1 MINQAIFNRTPL
13 APNAFAPLPVGAVK
27 PRGYLLSVER
37 MMASAIT
44 GNLPRVWDSMRD
56 NAWMGGKGESWE
68 RGPYYLDGLL
78 PLAWQLGDEELKNT
92 AMKFV
97 EWTLSSQREDGF
109 FGPADNEDWWPRM
122 VMLKCLQQYFTA
134 TGDKRVLSFM
144 NRYFAYMYRNL
155 DEKPL
160 GLWAIAR
167 AGDNIQIVQW
177 LYNITG
183 QKALLKLCDKLLE
196 QSIDWTGYFHTFPDA
211 RDQKRAFPWSLLKP
225 MLDESS
231 DPWSPGWQQ
240 HQHTH
245 VVNLAMALKTPML
258 DYALHGGIKQ
268 AEAFKTGWA
277 KLMRAHGLALGMFS
291 GDEHLSGANPSQGTE
306 TCAVVEMMYTLE
318 SLMALSD
325 DPSLGDI
332 WERLAYNALP
342 ACLSSDGWAH
352 QYNQQVNQIRI
363 DRRKRDWYNTNEDAN
378 VFGLEPNF
386 GCCTANLHQGWP
398 KFTAHLWMASQDGGL
413 VAQSYAPCQVTWA
426 IGGTKVR
433 IEVEGNYPANGEV
446 NIRIHAEQPTAFP
459 IRLRIPAWAKDAKA
473 AIGGENFF
481 ADEGTYLTLE
491 RTWQEGDEVRLT
503 LPMDVR
509 TEKWYHQSVAVVRG
523 PLLYA
528 LPVEAQ
534 WDYRGE
540 LPLCDRWAEPVGKW
554 NYALLPEEGFEA
566 DEAGTRI
573 EATAFICEEWKE
585 IRGSA
590 GQPPVSPLRGEAA
603 KETITLVPYATAPLR
618 IAQFPCGR
626 EE

>member
-1 MINQAIFNRTPL
+1 M
-13 APNAFAPLPVGAVK
+13 
-27 PRGYLLSVER
+27 
-37 MMASAIT
+37 
-44 GNLPRVWDSMRD
+44 
-56 NAWMGGKGESWE
+56 
-68 RGPYYLDGLL
+68 
-78 PLAWQLGDEELKNT
+78 
-92 AMKFV
+92 
-97 EWTLSSQREDGF
+97 
-109 FGPADNEDWWPRM
+109 
-122 VMLKCLQQYFTA
+122 
-134 TGDKRVLSFM
+134 
-144 NRYFAYMYRNL
+144 
-155 DEKPL
+155 
-160 GLWAIAR
+160 
-167 AGDNIQIVQW
+167 
-177 LYNITG
+177 
-183 QKALLKLCDKLLE
+183 
-196 QSIDWTGYFHTFPDA
+196 
-211 RDQKRAFPWSLLKP
+211 
-225 MLDESS
+225 
-231 DPWSPGWQQ
+231 
-240 HQHTH
+240 
-245 VVNLAMALKTPML
+245 
-258 DYALHGGIKQ
+258 
-268 AEAFKTGWA
+268 
-277 KLMRAHGLALGMFS
+277 
-291 GDEHLSGANPSQGTE
+291 
-306 TCAVVEMMYTLE
+306 
-318 SLMALSD
+318 
-325 DPSLGDI
+325 
-332 WERLAYNALP
+332 
-342 ACLSSDGWAH
+342 
-352 QYNQQVNQIRI
+352 
-363 DRRKRDWYNTNEDAN
+363 
-378 VFGLEPNF
+378 FGLEPNF

-459 IRLRIPAWAKDAKA
+459 IRLRIPAWAKNAKA

-585 IRGSA
+585 VCGSA

>member
-109 FGPADNEDWWPRM
+109 FGPTDNEDWWPRM

-277 KLMRAHGLALGMFS
+277 KLMRAHGLRWACSPAMR
-291 GDEHLSGANPSQGTE
+291 HL
-306 TCAVVEMMYTLE
+306 C
-318 SLMALSD
+318 
-325 DPSLGDI
+325 
-332 WERLAYNALP
+332 
-342 ACLSSDGWAH
+342 
-352 QYNQQVNQIRI
+352 
-363 DRRKRDWYNTNEDAN
+363 RRKPLPGHGN
-378 VFGLEPNF
+378 L
-386 GCCTANLHQGWP
+386 CC
-398 KFTAHLWMASQDGGL
+398 GGDD
-413 VAQSYAPCQVTWA
+413 V
-426 IGGTKVR
+426 
-433 IEVEGNYPANGEV
+433 YP
-446 NIRIHAEQPTAFP
+446 
-459 IRLRIPAWAKDAKA
+459 
-473 AIGGENFF
+473 
-481 ADEGTYLTLE
+481 
-491 RTWQEGDEVRLT
+491 
-503 LPMDVR
+503 
-509 TEKWYHQSVAVVRG
+509 
-523 PLLYA
+523 
-528 LPVEAQ
+528 
-534 WDYRGE
+534 
-540 LPLCDRWAEPVGKW
+540 
-554 NYALLPEEGFEA
+554 
-566 DEAGTRI
+566 
-573 EATAFICEEWKE
+573 
-585 IRGSA
+585 
-590 GQPPVSPLRGEAA
+590 
-603 KETITLVPYATAPLR
+603 
-618 IAQFPCGR
+618 
-626 EE
+626 